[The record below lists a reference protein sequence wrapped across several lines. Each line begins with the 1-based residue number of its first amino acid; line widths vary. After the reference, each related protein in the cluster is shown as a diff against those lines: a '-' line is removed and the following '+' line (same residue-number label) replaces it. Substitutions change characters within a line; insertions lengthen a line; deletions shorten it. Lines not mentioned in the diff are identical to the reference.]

1 MKTRKDTVRRLYRE
15 AILKYF
21 GANLTK
27 DDDKYLSAALKRDV
41 HIAENAPGQWVGSHG
56 VLEIYCE
63 SGIPNATDIQD
74 WRFLEQ
80 EFGVKPKEAV
90 TYNSDKWF
98 KIDQWVNLGLE
109 SMGKTDRVH
118 HEPYNSAVIGIYWS

>member
-41 HIAENAPGQWVGSHG
+41 HIAGNAPGQWVGSHG

-63 SGIPNATDIQD
+63 GGIPNATDIQD

-80 EFGVKPKEAV
+80 EFGVKPKEAF

-109 SMGKTDRVH
+109 AMGKPERVH